1 MTLCYRDMTFCASDC
16 INTDCARHFGEA
28 EREGSRL
35 WWGHDPDNAPIAVSD
50 FSGVCEHY
58 IKGTNH

>member
-16 INTDCARHFGEA
+16 INTDCTRHFGEA

-35 WWGHDPDNAPIAVSD
+35 WWNHDPDNAPIAVAD
-50 FSGVCEHY
+50 FSDVCEHY
-58 IKGTNH
+58 KKGETE

>member
-1 MTLCYRDMTFCASDC
+1 MSYRDMTFCASDC

-35 WWGHDPDNAPIAVSD
+35 WWNHDPDNAPIAVAD
-50 FSGVCEHY
+50 FSNVCEHY
-58 IKGTNH
+58 KKGETE